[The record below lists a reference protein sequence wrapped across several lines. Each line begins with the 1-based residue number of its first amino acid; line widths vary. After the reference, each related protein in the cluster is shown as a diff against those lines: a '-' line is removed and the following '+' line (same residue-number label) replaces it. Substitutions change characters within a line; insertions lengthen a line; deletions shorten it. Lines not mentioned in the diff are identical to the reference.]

1 MNKRKFALLILSPL
15 LLTLVVMAV
24 IVGLAYVSDSDL
36 AISLSDA
43 MQSGTSESERVN
55 DLVLRVLFLPLQL
68 IFIGIVLAIALG
80 VYRRRWNISR
90 RIFGPLTAKQQQR
103 DAERSAVTSAGL
115 KNMHDDWEQLVTVPP
130 ERQLTLT
137 HIGAS
142 IIGIVTIFIAA
153 ALILGQ
159 FVGLS
164 DLAIFITALTSALAW
179 GARLPVSDVLG
190 GISNIFENNFN
201 VGDRLSYRHFKL
213 DAEGIV
219 EQVNLRF
226 TWLRAS
232 SGELIT
238 IPFGE
243 IRTMR
248 NFSRNT
254 FAGVYVSFPI
264 ASDTLGP
271 TIQKLEALA
280 PMTPTLIPDLL
291 EPWRVV
297 CQNGRLGSSV
307 ELSLYGRAA
316 VGREQQLQ
324 LAMHEL
330 VWQNLQALGIEQE
343 SEESA

>member
-1 MNKRKFALLILSPL
+1 
-15 LLTLVVMAV
+15 
-24 IVGLAYVSDSDL
+24 
-36 AISLSDA
+36 
-43 MQSGTSESERVN
+43 
-55 DLVLRVLFLPLQL
+55 
-68 IFIGIVLAIALG
+68 
-80 VYRRRWNISR
+80 
-90 RIFGPLTAKQQQR
+90 
-103 DAERSAVTSAGL
+103 
-115 KNMHDDWEQLVTVPP
+115 MHDDWDQLVTVRPQ
-130 ERQLTLT
+130 RQLTLT

-142 IIGIVTIFIAA
+142 IIGIVTIFLAGG
-153 ALILGQ
+153 LILGQ

-164 DLAIFITALTSALAW
+164 DLAIFVTALTSALAW

-190 GISNIFENNFN
+190 GISNVFENNFN

-213 DAEGIV
+213 DVEGIV

-226 TWLRAS
+226 TWLRAP

-248 NFSRNT
+248 NFSRSS

-264 ASDTLGP
+264 PNEILGP
-271 TIQKLEALA
+271 AIQTLEVIA
-280 PMTPTLIPDLL
+280 PTTPTLIPDLL

-297 CQNGRLGSSV
+297 CQDGVLGSSV

-330 VWQNLQALGIEQE
+330 VWENLQALGIEPE
-343 SEESA
+343 SEEGE